1 MAKFS
6 NSRVLQGEKRSNF
19 WVVIFKW
26 SQVTGIL
33 PTCLQRNGVDVEH
46 GFKPKYEVSSDKK
59 ALVSK
64 LKALAKKS

>member
-1 MAKFS
+1 
-6 NSRVLQGEKRSNF
+6 
-19 WVVIFKW
+19 VIFKW

-33 PTCLQRNGVDVEH
+33 PTCLQRNGVDVEN

-64 LKALAKKS
+64 LKALAKKAKWFG

>member
-6 NSRVLQGEKRSNF
+6 NSRVPAKAKTRNF

-33 PTCLQRNGVDVEH
+33 PTCSKEIGVDVEH
-46 GFKPKYEVSSDKK
+46 GFKPKYEVSSDKRR
-59 ALVSK
+59 
-64 LKALAKKS
+64 